1 MTARVLFLGLAAVL
15 LTALLDL
22 PMDITALRHPW
33 FWAPPLELVSV
44 AALALALGPA
54 RVRAAGLV
62 AVAILLPLVLLA
74 LLEALVFGQFGRPLR
89 LSTDLLLLPVL
100 LEVVRGEVLPA
111 PLLLAGGGIV
121 LAVPVLLGGLIHGFA
136 AGLARLPGGPHRRA
150 AALLL
155 LAGLAAFGV
164 QRVWG
169 SDWRHWRLVSTDG
182 IGRVVLQLR
191 WHRRVVR
198 ELAHLERAVATDPLR
213 HDPPPLARLEGVDVA
228 ILFVE
233 SWGRVALEQPPFAH
247 GLRPK
252 LAAWE
257 GRLAASGL
265 HLASGFLESPTIGG
279 QSWLA
284 HETLLTGLRID
295 DEAARELL
303 FTKQPTTLAHL
314 FRRTGHD
321 TRLVM
326 PAMTR
331 PWPESARLGFDR
343 LLIAKDLGYAGP
355 PFGFAPVPDQ
365 FTLAVLAREAF
376 ARPRGARPPVF
387 AQVVLATS
395 HAPFTPVPELLP
407 WEAVGDGRAFL
418 RFTVDAEPP
427 ARIWQSRER
436 IREAYARAVGY
447 SLDAAFAFAARIAD
461 RCTLVLILGDHP
473 PAATLTGDHA
483 RTVPAHL
490 VAGDPELLAP
500 FLREAGFSAGALPD
514 AAAPARG
521 MEEVRDLFVRAFGTG
536 RSPCGRG
543 TVATAGGSGTGAA
556 PPGLRTAPAP
566 RS

>member
-1 MTARVLFLGLAAVL
+1 MTARLLFLVLAAVL
-15 LTALLDL
+15 LTVLLDL
-22 PMDITALRHPW
+22 PMDITALRYPW
-33 FWAPPLELVSV
+33 FWAPPLELVLV

-54 RVRAAGLV
+54 RARLAGLV
-62 AVAILLPLVLLA
+62 AVAVLLPPVLLA

-100 LEVVRGEVLPA
+100 LDVVRGEVLPA
-111 PLLLAGGGIV
+111 PLLLAGGVLV
-121 LAVPVLLGGLIHGFA
+121 LAVPVLLGWSIHGFA

-169 SDWRHWRLVSTDG
+169 SDWRHWRLVSTEG

-191 WHRRVVR
+191 WHRRVSE
-198 ELAHLERAVATDPLR
+198 ELARLDAAIAADPLGR
-213 HDPPPLARLEGVDVA
+213 DPPPLARLEGVDVA

-233 SWGRVALEQPPFAH
+233 SWGRVALERPPFADV
-247 GLRPK
+247 LRPK
-252 LAAWE
+252 LAAWGE
-257 GRLAASGL
+257 RLEASGL
-265 HLASGFLESPTIGG
+265 HLASGWLESPTIGG

-295 DEAARELL
+295 SQAAWELL
-303 FTKQPTTLAHL
+303 FTRQPVTLAHL

-343 LLIAKDLGYAGP
+343 LLSAGDLGYAGP

-365 FTLAVLAREAF
+365 FTLAVLARQAF
-376 ARPRGARPPVF
+376 ARPRGVRPPVF

-407 WEAVGDGRAFL
+407 FEELGDGRAFA
-418 RFTVDAEPP
+418 RFTADAETP
-427 ARIWQSRER
+427 ARIWSSRER

-461 RCTLVLILGDHP
+461 RCALLLISGDHP
-473 PAATLTGDHA
+473 PAASLTGDHA

-490 VAGDPELLAP
+490 VTGDPELLAP
-500 FLREAGFSAGALPD
+500 FLREAGFATGALPD
-514 AAAPARG
+514 AAAPATG
-521 MEEVRDLFVRAFGTG
+521 MEEVRDLFVRAF
-536 RSPCGRG
+536 RS
-543 TVATAGGSGTGAA
+543 GSGPCARGVAA
-556 PPGLRTAPAP
+556 DGLRTAPGP